1 MSAASLTIYLA
12 NTQPKTGDAG
22 PSVQAT
28 SLSEAKPNNGGS
40 SSSSLDSLKIVVKSS
55 DLASAWSPLDLA
67 AFASVMKPDAE
78 VAVHVLESNDDSSS
92 SKNNDVQVI
101 HTAFLLAGLAASGE
115 RREAGLRVLSAR
127 KKPQGA
133 ETQAAA
139 LKSNNIVKMDLIDD
153 ADDLIDEDNLL
164 TDASLEP
171 PPAMSAA
178 ATKDD
183 CSGRKACDNCTC
195 GRADE
200 EKKTDQPPTIQ
211 KSSCGKCHLGDAFR
225 CASCP
230 YLGKPAFKPGEEHLV
245 LNLTDDL

>member
-1 MSAASLTIYLA
+1 MSSSSLTVYLASTQPNGDAATGVQSAA
-12 NTQPKTGDAG
+12 
-22 PSVQAT
+22 
-28 SLSEAKPNNGGS
+28 SLSEAKPGD
-40 SSSSLDSLKIVVKSS
+40 SSLDSLKIVVKSS
-55 DLASAWSPLDLA
+55 DLASAWSPMDLA
-67 AFASVMKPDAE
+67 AFASILKPDAK
-78 VAVHVLESNDDSSS
+78 VAVHVLEEDDSL
-92 SKNNDVQVI
+92 SKNSADLQVI
-101 HTAFLLAGLAASGE
+101 HTAFLLAGLVASGE
-115 RREAGLRVLSAR
+115 RRESGLRVLSAC
-127 KKPQGA
+127 KKPQG
-133 ETQAAA
+133 ETLAAV
-139 LKSNNIVKMDLIDD
+139 LKTNDNNIVKMDLVDD

-164 TDASLEP
+164 ADASLEP

-183 CSGRKACDNCTC
+183 CGGRKACDNCTC

-200 EKKTDQPPTIQ
+200 EKKQADQPIVK